1 MKLYPP
7 SRQSWPFETGL
18 EPHFSN
24 CNVHM
29 HHLGLLLKCRLNPQ
43 AWRRGR
49 DSAFLASAWWGRC
62 CCSEYQGPR
71 RTARQ
76 FILIPDLWHL
86 WHRLCSL
93 HFIPRAWRS
102 PPPHP
107 EPYSSTGP
115 KSDRIHKIQRL
126 LAPLRSEPVE
136 VKHRLPYKFFS
147 ELRPSTWFTRVI
159 FQPVLE
165 LWSESGQRGFCVV

>member
-1 MKLYPP
+1 MVN
-7 SRQSWPFETGL
+7 ETL
-18 EPHFSN
+18 STKQTVVALWN
-24 CNVHM
+24 R
-29 HHLGLLLKCRLNPQ
+29 LGAAFLQLQRAHASPGPLTKMQTLSPQ
-43 AWRRGR
+43 AGGRGR

-62 CCSEYQGPR
+62 CCLEYQGPR
-71 RTARQ
+71 RTGGHS
-76 FILIPDLWHL
+76 ILIPDLWHQ
-86 WHRLCSL
+86 LCSL

-107 EPYSSTGP
+107 EPCSSAGP
-115 KSDRIHKIQRL
+115 KNDRIHKIQRL

-147 ELRPSTWFTRVI
+147 ELRPSTWFIRII

-165 LWSESGQRGFCVV
+165 LWSERGQRGFCVV